1 MIITQYQASMFV
13 FFVFQ
18 LNVKLQA
25 TMLHQLKS
33 IKFTF
38 SSTHT
43 VSEYVNFFKEIYI
56 YSEQLCGK
64 ILSVWFGQET
74 NKNLAVHNQ
83 YIVFLRITRVS
94 CIKIYTYTVVLF
106 SAVVNVQ
113 VYFKTWTMMIL
124 LFVLL
129 IKCNMSNNELLACV
143 ILFYLFFFLINIYI
157 LLDVLLC
164 SIAEYFYELCRI
176 LARPQGESKYKQR
189 VKILSDT
196 L

>member
-1 MIITQYQASMFV
+1 M
-13 FFVFQ
+13 
-18 LNVKLQA
+18 
-25 TMLHQLKS
+25 
-33 IKFTF
+33 
-38 SSTHT
+38 
-43 VSEYVNFFKEIYI
+43 
-56 YSEQLCGK
+56 
-64 ILSVWFGQET
+64 
-74 NKNLAVHNQ
+74 
-83 YIVFLRITRVS
+83 S

-176 LARPQGESKYKQR
+176 LASP
-189 VKILSDT
+189 
-196 L
+196 